1 MINNQQFNDQQQMIN
16 NQQFI
21 DQQQMINNQQFNF
34 LQQINNNQQ
43 FNDQQQMNN
52 NQQFNDQQQMINN
65 QQFNDQQQMINNQ
78 QFNDQQ
84 QMINNQQ
91 QMINNQQFNDLQQ
104 FNNMNKMENNQQFHS
119 MQPLNNMQQ
128 ANNAQQIQSLQINN
142 NVQSNN
148 YFYILYLFRQFWLQY
163 YQNMIFQNNNIINY
177 GSNNPNN
184 FNSKNENNNN
194 YSMIKYP
201 HKSGLKNIGQTCYM
215 NATVE
220 CLSNIRN
227 ISDYFLRKFGT
238 FNVDNQTL
246 TASYS
251 NLIFQ
256 LFMSQE
262 KAISPNEF
270 KNTIGELNPLFKGM
284 HAADAKDLVFF
295 LIERLHKEN
304 NELENNPNNFFGK
317 DFNQLENE
325 ATNESL
331 MIQNFKND
339 FHAKNKSIISDTF
352 YGITRSTMKC
362 NGCGITKYSFQ
373 SFNLQIFQ
381 LKKLKEDKIASLG
394 QENYD
399 TLTLNEAFVF
409 QQKEELLNGENMI
422 YCNNCKR
429 LQNGAHQQ
437 SIYEFP
443 NVLIIVLNRGRNNQ
457 DFNEEF
463 DYPEN
468 LDFTRDNI
476 IGNSNSHNKKFYLCG
491 IIKHLGESGS
501 AGHFIA
507 YSRNNMN
514 DKFMCYN
521 DSHFYEVSAK
531 DAMSA
536 TISYNDNEKKTPYVL
551 FYHSY

>member
-1 MINNQQFNDQQQMIN
+1 MFNNQN
-16 NQQFI
+16 
-21 DQQQMINNQQFNF
+21 NF
-34 LQQINNNQQ
+34 L
-43 FNDQQQMNN
+43 
-52 NQQFNDQQQMINN
+52 
-65 QQFNDQQQMINNQ
+65 
-78 QFNDQQ
+78 
-84 QMINNQQ
+84 
-91 QMINNQQFNDLQQ
+91 
-104 FNNMNKMENNQQFHS
+104 
-119 MQPLNNMQQ
+119 
-128 ANNAQQIQSLQINN
+128 
-142 NVQSNN
+142 
-148 YFYILYLFRQFWLQY
+148 
-163 YQNMIFQNNNIINY
+163 
-177 GSNNPNN
+177 
-184 FNSKNENNNN
+184 
-194 YSMIKYP
+194 
-201 HKSGLKNIGQTCYM
+201 
-215 NATVE
+215 
-220 CLSNIRN
+220 
-227 ISDYFLRKFGT
+227 
-238 FNVDNQTL
+238 
-246 TASYS
+246 
-251 NLIFQ
+251 
-256 LFMSQE
+256 
-262 KAISPNEF
+262 
-270 KNTIGELNPLFKGM
+270 
-284 HAADAKDLVFF
+284 
-295 LIERLHKEN
+295 
-304 NELENNPNNFFGK
+304 GK

-443 NVLIIVLNRGRNNQ
+443 YVLIIVLNRGRNNQ

-463 DYPEN
+463 DFPEN